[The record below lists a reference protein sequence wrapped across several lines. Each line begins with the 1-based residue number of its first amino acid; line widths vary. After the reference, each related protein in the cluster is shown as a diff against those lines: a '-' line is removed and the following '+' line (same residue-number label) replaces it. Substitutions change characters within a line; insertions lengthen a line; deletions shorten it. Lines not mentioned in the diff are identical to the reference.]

1 MGLVHYMSRQANVH
15 AKMYW
20 FLVENSSYHIQNQ
33 DIYAGYDDQE
43 SRFMYV
49 EEQKHKIIQHNQH
62 NKLQP

>member
-1 MGLVHYMSRQANVH
+1 MH

-33 DIYAGYDDQE
+33 DIYAGYDDQK
-43 SRFMYV
+43 SRFVYV
-49 EEQKHKIIQHNQH
+49 EEQKYKIVQHNQH